1 MTAAVRIK
9 RNGGFKTYQVEYT
22 PDTTI
27 AKILDEINETEED
40 PIAWDCSCRQKM
52 CGNCAMLI
60 NRRPALAC
68 ITFLK
73 DLGNV
78 ITLEPLSKFPLIKDL
93 KVDRSRMIE
102 LRKILNVYPEEGA
115 DADWQEHDRQY
126 LAASCL
132 SCGCCLEV
140 CPNYNGRDLFGGA
153 ALSNSMFKEISQ
165 ESNPEKRRERT
176 RVYKKTQFRDCTKS
190 LSCVTVCPMSLPM
203 ASTFSR
209 LNACAFGQMKR
220 KP

>member
-1 MTAAVRIK
+1 M
-9 RNGGFKTYQVEYT
+9 RNGEFKTYQIEYT
-22 PDTTI
+22 TDTTV
-27 AKILDEINETEED
+27 AAILDEINETEED

-73 DLGNV
+73 NLGNV

-93 KVDRSRMIE
+93 KVDRSRMTE
-102 LRKILNVYPEEGA
+102 LRKILGVYPDEGA

-165 ESNPEKRRERT
+165 ERNPEKRRERI
-176 RVYKKTQFRDCTKS
+176 RIYRKTQFRDCTKS
-190 LSCVTVCPMSLPM
+190 LSCADVCPMSIPM

-209 LNACAFGQMKR
+209 LNACALGRTKR